1 MKNRK
6 ILSAHLIG
14 LIISLI
20 FLSGCD
26 NQKVK
31 LVSLKVEMQENP
43 IGIGTPN
50 PRFSWQITSVK
61 PDLQQKS
68 YQIQVALSEE
78 NLKNEENLIWD
89 SGIIEDDKSVLIPFK
104 GEELKSGLKY
114 YWRLRVSTNQGDT
127 DWSKINTWSMALL
140 NESDWKA
147 KWIGEDSMSNP
158 GETDKGN
165 TRLAARYLR
174 KPFTLKNNIERAV
187 LYISGQGVYEAYIN
201 GEKISEDVLSPTV
214 SWYPDR
220 VYYNV
225 YDVTPL
231 LKRNDN
237 ILGVILGNGRYFPSV
252 SGSWLLSNEE
262 FLKDSDLISF
272 LKLRASYGVTGNSNI
287 GSFRYLSTFSLN
299 STYQDLVGAT
309 PERSGNPYLGWE
321 TAYMSGLGVDINF
334 GNRIELNF
342 DLYNID
348 NKDLLLAVPKKPSTG
363 FFEGMENIGSV
374 RNQGVEVQLNTR
386 NIITPDFTWNTM
398 FNIGFNKNRVTET
411 PNNEPFLL
419 TRNMIYQE
427 VKPGQDIFS
436 WYMPKW
442 VGVDPENGDPLWEK
456 ITRNENGDITERTT
470 TNDYTQAAPQV
481 MGKATPKFSGG
492 FINNFTYKRFSLN
505 VNTNYVYGNKI
516 YNYNRMSS
524 DGDGAYLGYNQMSIE
539 NSKLGWNRWREPGDI
554 ATHPKAVTNCL
565 QQSE

>member
-1 MKNRK
+1 
-6 ILSAHLIG
+6 
-14 LIISLI
+14 
-20 FLSGCD
+20 
-26 NQKVK
+26 
-31 LVSLKVEMQENP
+31 
-43 IGIGTPN
+43 
-50 PRFSWQITSVK
+50 
-61 PDLQQKS
+61 
-68 YQIQVALSEE
+68 
-78 NLKNEENLIWD
+78 
-89 SGIIEDDKSVLIPFK
+89 
-104 GEELKSGLKY
+104 
-114 YWRLRVSTNQGDT
+114 
-127 DWSKINTWSMALL
+127 
-140 NESDWKA
+140 
-147 KWIGEDSMSNP
+147 
-158 GETDKGN
+158 
-165 TRLAARYLR
+165 
-174 KPFTLKNNIERAV
+174 
-187 LYISGQGVYEAYIN
+187 
-201 GEKISEDVLSPTV
+201 
-214 SWYPDR
+214 
-220 VYYNV
+220 
-225 YDVTPL
+225 
-231 LKRNDN
+231 
-237 ILGVILGNGRYFPSV
+237 
-252 SGSWLLSNEE
+252 
-262 FLKDSDLISF
+262 
-272 LKLRASYGVTGNSNI
+272 
-287 GSFRYLSTFSLN
+287 
-299 STYQDLVGAT
+299 
-309 PERSGNPYLGWE
+309 
-321 TAYMSGLGVDINF
+321 MSGLGVDINF

-348 NKDLLLAVPKKPSTG
+348 NKDLLLAVPRKPSTG

-524 DGDGAYLGYNQMSIE
+524 
-539 NSKLGWNRWREPGDI
+539 
-554 ATHPKAVTNCL
+554 
-565 QQSE
+565 